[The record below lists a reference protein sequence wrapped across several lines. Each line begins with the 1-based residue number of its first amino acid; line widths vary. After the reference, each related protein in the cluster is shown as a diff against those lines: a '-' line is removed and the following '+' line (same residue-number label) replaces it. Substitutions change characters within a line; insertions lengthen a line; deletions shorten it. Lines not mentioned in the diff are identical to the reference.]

1 MVGPDTILDDE
12 AEAVPFT
19 ELLLVV
25 DPYDGVDPDLV
36 DYNRF
41 TMKQMSLISAL
52 LKSYQVNV
60 FV

>member
-36 DYNRF
+36 DLRLEL
-41 TMKQMSLISAL
+41 SLETDAL
-52 LKSYQVNV
+52 PLTWLPLLEDS
-60 FV
+60 F